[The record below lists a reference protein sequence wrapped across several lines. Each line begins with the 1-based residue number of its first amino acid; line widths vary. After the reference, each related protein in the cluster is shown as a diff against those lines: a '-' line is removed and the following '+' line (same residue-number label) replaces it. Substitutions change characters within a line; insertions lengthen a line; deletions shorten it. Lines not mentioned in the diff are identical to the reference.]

1 MANTN
6 TPNLQE
12 PDLTKED
19 WRVIWG
25 FLALFGLVAPIAM
38 PVTAILAQVMVWQYV
53 LAGMPQVTFSFGFL
67 ESCLLVIC
75 ISLSAILINIGI
87 TQLVLLKSGKT
98 FKEYSLAE
106 RRNREA
112 KMAELKE
119 QKKLFDSSTVSKYL
133 VYFAR
138 QFALLSICL
147 VAASHYLPG
156 KLGFE
161 SIGALLNCAFV
172 LTGIR
177 EMLCLFWSMIL
188 SFGVDRLKERF
199 PQAAQTAQEGNNDL

>member
-6 TPNLQE
+6 IPNLRK
-12 PDLTKED
+12 PDLTKDD

-25 FLALFGLVAPIAM
+25 FLALFALVAPIAM
-38 PVTAILAQVMVWQYV
+38 PVTAILAQVLVWQYV

-67 ESCLLVIC
+67 ESCLLVVC
-75 ISLSAILINIGI
+75 ISLSAILLNLSIA
-87 TQLVLLKSGKT
+87 QLILLKSGKT
-98 FKEYSLAE
+98 FKEYSLDE

-119 QKKLFDSSTVSKYL
+119 QKKLFDRSTVSKYL

-156 KLGFE
+156 KLGFD
-161 SIGALLNCAFV
+161 SVGALLNCAFV
-172 LTGIR
+172 LTSIR
-177 EMLCLFWSMIL
+177 ESLCLVWSMIL
-188 SFGVDRLKERF
+188 SFGIDRMKERF
-199 PQAAQTAQEGNNDL
+199 PPAELAAQEDSTDL